1 MPRYQVIVT
10 GQKGLFESAADATRP
25 LADRMRPR
33 TLDEFIGQDH
43 ILGPG
48 KPLRTAIEAG
58 RAHSMIFWGPP
69 GTGKTTLG
77 RLVATHANAFFLS
90 LSAVLSGVREIRGA
104 IAEAKHRRAEYGEDY
119 VLFVDEVHRFNKSQ
133 QDAFLPY
140 VENGTVIFVGATTEN
155 PSFELNNALL
165 SRARIYVLEALGE
178 DAIETVIERAL
189 ADAERGLGAMRL
201 EMAPALRRLLAGA
214 VDGDARRALN
224 LLEIAA
230 DLVTDESRVLTEEVL
245 LRVLQGG
252 SARRFDKG
260 GDAFYDQISALH
272 KSIRGSSPDGTLYW
286 LARMLDGGCDP
297 LYLARRLV
305 RIASEDIGNADPRA
319 LTLALDAWDV
329 QERLGS
335 PEGELALAHAAVYM
349 ACAPKSNAV
358 YAAFGA
364 AMRDAREHGSLEVPK
379 HLRNAPTRLL
389 ESLGHGGGYR
399 YAHDEPDAYAA
410 GERYL
415 PDALQQRR
423 YYEPTGR
430 GLEGRIAEKLLQLRA
445 LDEAARTKHRRGQ
458 G

>member
-1 MPRYQVIVT
+1 MAAT
-10 GQKGLFESAADATRP
+10 SQKGLFEPAAGATRP

-33 TLDEFIGQDH
+33 TLGEFIGQEH
-43 ILGPG
+43 LLGPG
-48 KPLRTAIEAG
+48 KPLRVAIEAG
-58 RAHSMIFWGPP
+58 RAHSMVFWGPP

-77 RLVATHANAFFLS
+77 RLVATHANASFFS
-90 LSAVLSGVREIRGA
+90 LSAVLSGVKEIREV
-104 IAEAKHRRAEYGEDY
+104 IAEAKRRRAEHGEDC
-119 VLFVDEVHRFNKSQ
+119 VLFVDEAHRFNKSQ
-133 QDAFLPY
+133 QDAFLPH
-140 VENGTVIFVGATTEN
+140 VENGTVVFIGATTEN

-178 DAIETVIERAL
+178 DAIESVIDRAL
-189 ADAERGLGAMRL
+189 ADAERGLGAMRI
-201 EMAPALRRLLAGA
+201 EMAPALRQLLAGA
-214 VDGDARRALN
+214 ADGDARRALN

-230 DLVTDESRVLTEEVL
+230 DLATDGPDGARVLTGDVL
-245 LRVLQGG
+245 RRVLEGG
-252 SARRFDKG
+252 SGRRFDKG

-272 KSIRGSSPDGTLYW
+272 KSIRGSSPDGALYW

-305 RIASEDIGNADPRA
+305 RIASEDVGNADPRA
-319 LTLALDAWDV
+319 LTLGLDAWEV

-358 YAAFGA
+358 YTAFGA

-389 ESLGHGGGYR
+389 ESLGHGDGYR
-399 YAHDEPDAYAA
+399 YAHDEPEGYAA
-410 GERYL
+410 GEHYL

-423 YYEPTGR
+423 YYEPVGR
-430 GLEGRIAEKLLQLRA
+430 GLEERIGEKLRRLRA
-445 LDEAARTKHRRGQ
+445 LDEAARTTRRRGQ
-458 G
+458 E

>member
-1 MPRYQVIVT
+1 MT
-10 GQKGLFESAADATRP
+10 GQQGLFEAAADAARP

-33 TLDEFIGQDH
+33 TLGEFIGQEH

-48 KPLRTAIEAG
+48 KPLRAAIEAG

-77 RLVATHANAFFLS
+77 RLVATHSNACFLS
-90 LSAVLSGVREIRGA
+90 LSAVLSGVKDIREVV
-104 IAEAKHRRAEYGEDY
+104 AEARRRRAEHGEDC

-133 QDAFLPY
+133 QDAFLPH
-140 VENGTVIFVGATTEN
+140 VENGTVTFIGATTEN

-165 SRARIYVLEALGE
+165 SRARTYVLEALGE
-178 DAIETVIERAL
+178 NAIATVIDRAL
-189 ADAERGLGAMRL
+189 ADADRGLGARRI
-201 EMAPALRRLLAGA
+201 EMAPELRRLLAGA

-230 DLVTDESRVLTEEVL
+230 DLVSDESRILTEEVL
-245 LRVLQGG
+245 LRVLEGG
-252 SARRFDKG
+252 SVRRFDKG

-272 KSIRGSSPDGTLYW
+272 KSIRGSNPDAALYW

-297 LYLARRLV
+297 RYVARRLV

-319 LTLALDAWDV
+319 LTLGLDAWEV

-335 PEGELALAHAAVYM
+335 PEGELALGHAAVYM

-358 YAAFGA
+358 YTAFGA
-364 AMRDAREHGSLEVPK
+364 AMRDARELGSLEVPK

-389 ESLGHGGGYR
+389 ESLGHGAEYR
-399 YAHDEPDAYAA
+399 YAHDDPDAYAA

-423 YYEPTGR
+423 YYEPTER
-430 GLEGRIAEKLLQLRA
+430 GLEGRIAEKLRQLRT
-445 LDEAARTKHRRGQ
+445 LDDTERTKTRRRQ